1 MEKYFPFGSVAGDRE
16 YFAADF
22 AAYFADIISDGVS
35 ANGSNL
41 GVTWSSGMTI
51 SVGTGFAWIK
61 GHLYQN
67 TTAMSLSLSVGAS
80 LPRIDRVVVRL
91 DVANRQIRALVV
103 NGTPASEPVAP
114 ALTRTS
120 DVWDIGLA
128 TVRVPASAVAL
139 ESSYITDTR
148 SDNNVCGIV
157 RSPIEKLDAS
167 EFFQNS
173 QDAFDEWFLGKKQSA
188 ESLTLA
194 KLQAQINAIN
204 GRKIVDYN
212 RTTRTANGYLY
223 GDPDHSGTIT
233 LSDTILMQRFVNGQS
248 EPTERQLE
256 ECDFDGDGRITDA
269 DRLIL
274 ATLHSRMTNP
284 NQIIER
290 TENHYS
296 DGTKEVVWGLTDPP
310 GAVSNNS

>member
-51 SVGTGFAWIK
+51 SIGTGFAWIK

-67 TTAMSLSLSVGAS
+67 TTASYYSLTVGAS

-103 NGTPASEPVAP
+103 SGTPASSPVAP

-173 QDAFDEWFLGKKQSA
+173 QNAFDEWFLGKKRDA
-188 ESLTLA
+188 EALTLA

-204 GRKIVDYN
+204 DRKITYYI
-212 RTTRTANGYLY
+212 RSTRTENDYLWGDVDHNGVI
-223 GDPDHSGTIT
+223 SNT
-233 LSDTILMQRFVNGQS
+233 DTILVQRFVSGLA

-269 DRLIL
+269 DRLLL
-274 ATLHSRMTNP
+274 ATLQSKMTNP
-284 NQIIER
+284 NQLIER

-296 DGTKEVVWGLTDPP
+296 DGTKEVIWGLTDPP
-310 GAVSNNS
+310 GTGGNNS